1 MTAPAIREA
10 WRAIESPFVD
20 AIDRRL
26 LDLLRRNG
34 RLSFAE
40 LARKVGLSAP
50 AVHERVGKLEAAGV
64 IRGYHADVDP
74 DSIDLGVT
82 ALIRIVHDTKVD
94 IDDLVA
100 GMHGFPEVESCYF
113 LAGEESLLL
122 KLRVGTIAELEHLVI
137 QLGRTPGVA
146 NTRTTIA
153 LSTKWENRPQHLRV
167 QGNALADSPGEAAR

>member
-1 MTAPAIREA
+1 M
-10 WRAIESPFVD
+10 D
-20 AIDRRL
+20 AIDRQL
-26 LDLLRRNG
+26 LDLLRRSA
-34 RLSFAE
+34 RLSYAE

-50 AVHERVGKLEAAGV
+50 AIHERVGKLESSGV

-82 ALIRIVHDTKVD
+82 ALIRIVHDTSVD
-94 IDDLVA
+94 IDDLVE
-100 GMHGFPEVESCYF
+100 GVRGLPEIESCYF

-122 KLRVGTIAELEHLVI
+122 KVRVGTIAELEHLVV

-153 LSTKWENRPQHLRV
+153 LSTKWESRPRPL
-167 QGNALADSPGEAAR
+167 S

>member
-1 MTAPAIREA
+1 M
-10 WRAIESPFVD
+10 D
-20 AIDRRL
+20 AIDRQL
-26 LDLLRRNG
+26 LDLLRRSA
-34 RLSFAE
+34 RLSYAE

-50 AVHERVGKLEAAGV
+50 AVHERVGKLEASGV

-82 ALIRIVHDTKVD
+82 ALIRIVHDTRVD
-94 IDDLVA
+94 IDDLVE
-100 GMHGFPEVESCYF
+100 GVRTFPEVESCYF

-122 KLRVGTIAELEHLVI
+122 KLRVGTIHELERLVV

-153 LSTKWENRPQHLRV
+153 LSTKWEARPRPLS
-167 QGNALADSPGEAAR
+167 SP